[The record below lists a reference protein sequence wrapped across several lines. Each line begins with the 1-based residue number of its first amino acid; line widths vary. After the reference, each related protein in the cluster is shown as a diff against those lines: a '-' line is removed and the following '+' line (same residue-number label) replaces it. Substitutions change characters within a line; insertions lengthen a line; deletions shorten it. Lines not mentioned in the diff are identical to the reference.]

1 MAIDKNGRGGKNIRL
16 ISPIKSSANAP
27 ADFGRKFAG
36 IFLIRAYAESAGSGK
51 IHGFHSQAMPFRL
64 RAPRGKTP

>member
-16 ISPIKSSANAP
+16 ISPIKSAANAP
-27 ADFGRKFAG
+27 ADFARRFAG

-51 IHGFHSQAMPFRL
+51 IHGFHS
-64 RAPRGKTP
+64 